1 MILLPC
7 QGTWNHCLMSL
18 VRRVSMLCFVIRSAV
33 VSLPLYMLL
42 ERLALLSFSTISL
55 MFSRTKIIEVTTS
68 CKKPSLL
75 AFDNLNSPRSAKADL
90 LKDLISF
97 DEGVES
103 LGTNSNIE
111 PKDVAEEKTNV
122 ASTTC
127 CTSNIDKMVQANL
140 IGFSEQVRRTTPVE
154 SPGCN
159 VGLVKR
165 KSVGY

>member
-1 MILLPC
+1 
-7 QGTWNHCLMSL
+7 
-18 VRRVSMLCFVIRSAV
+18 MLCFVIRSAV

-42 ERLALLSFSTISL
+42 ERLALLSLSTISL
-55 MFSRTKIIEVTTS
+55 MFSRTKIIEVTT

-103 LGTNSNIE
+103 LGTNTE

-165 KSVGY
+165 NSVGY

>member
-75 AFDNLNSPRSAKADL
+75 AFDNLNIPRSAKADL

-97 DEGVES
+97 DVGVES
-103 LGTNSNIE
+103 LGTNS
-111 PKDVAEEKTNV
+111 KDVAEEKTNV
-122 ASTTC
+122 ASTT

>member
-1 MILLPC
+1 
-7 QGTWNHCLMSL
+7 
-18 VRRVSMLCFVIRSAV
+18 MLCFVIRSAV

-103 LGTNSNIE
+103 LGTNTE